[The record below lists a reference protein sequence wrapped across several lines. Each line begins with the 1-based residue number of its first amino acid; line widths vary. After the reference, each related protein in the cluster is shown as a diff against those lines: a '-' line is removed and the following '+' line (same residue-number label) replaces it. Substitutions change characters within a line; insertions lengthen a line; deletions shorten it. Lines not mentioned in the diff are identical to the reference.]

1 MTWLDNS
8 RILAIFAVVFLH
20 VAAIVVTGT
29 EIGSLYWWA
38 GNLYDS
44 ALRWCVPVFV
54 MISGALLLDPAK
66 AEDMRTFYAKR
77 ASRIIAPLV
86 FWSLVYLAWNAFK
99 TIMAGNQFAPVSL
112 LRGLASGKPHYH
124 MWFLYMIVV
133 LYLFTPFFRMIARSA
148 TRAEIGTITFLSF
161 AIAALNSVVTAL
173 YPSGPS
179 LFVNWF
185 LAYIPYFFLGY
196 LITITD
202 VRAPRAMLW
211 TALALTIAATAA
223 GCRLLARYKSLD
235 AGLYFYNYLSITV
248 IPMSICVMF
257 LLKEWNKPFISRE
270 AARKLSRLTLGV
282 YLIHPIIFETLS
294 DFVVRPFDYQPA
306 LAVPLLTITVY
317 ASSLA
322 LAWAIEKTPWM
333 NRTI

>member
-1 MTWLDNS
+1 MPWLDNS

-29 EIGSLYWWA
+29 DVGSLYWWA

-77 ASRIIAPLV
+77 ASRIVAPLI
-86 FWSLVYLAWNAFK
+86 FWSAVYLAWNAFK
-99 TIMAGNQFAPVSL
+99 TINAGNQFAPVSL

-133 LYLFTPFFRMIARSA
+133 LYLFTPFFRMITKSA
-148 TRAEIGTITFLSF
+148 TRGEIATITFLSF
-161 AIAALNSVVTAL
+161 AIAAMNSVVTTI
-173 YPSGPS
+173 YPAGPS

-196 LITITD
+196 LIAITEA
-202 VRAPRAMLW
+202 RASRPVLW
-211 TALALTIAATAA
+211 TILALSIAATAI
-223 GCRLLARYKSLD
+223 GCRLLARYQSLD

-248 IPMSICVMF
+248 IPMSISVMF
-257 LLKEWNKPFISRE
+257 LLKQWNKPFISSD

-322 LAWAIEKTPWM
+322 VAWAIAKTPWM

>member
-29 EIGSLYWWA
+29 EIGSVYWWA
-38 GNLYDS
+38 GNIYDS

-66 AEDMRTFYAKR
+66 AEDIKTFYSKR
-77 ASRIIAPLV
+77 ASRIIAPLI
-86 FWSLVYLAWNAFK
+86 FWSAAYLAWNALK
-99 TIMAGNQFAPVSL
+99 ANMAGKLFEPVSL

-133 LYLFTPFFRMIARSA
+133 LHLFTPFFRMIAKSA
-148 TRAEIGTITFLSF
+148 SRAEISAVTVLSF
-161 AIAALNSVVTAL
+161 AIAAINSVVSTV
-173 YPSGPS
+173 YPAGPS
-179 LFVNWF
+179 LFANWF
-185 LAYIPYFFLGY
+185 LSYIPYFFLGY
-196 LITITD
+196 LITITEAS
-202 VRAPRAMLW
+202 VPRRMLW
-211 TALALTIAATAA
+211 AALALSITATAV
-223 GCRLLARYKSLD
+223 GCRLLARHRSLD

-248 IPMSICVMF
+248 IPMSISVMF
-257 LLKEWNKPFISRE
+257 LLKHWNRPFISCDTT
-270 AARKLSRLTLGV
+270 RKLSRLTLGV
-282 YLIHPIIFETLS
+282 YLVHPIIFESLS
-294 DFVVRPFDYQPA
+294 DFVVGPFDYQPA
-306 LAVPLLTITVY
+306 IAVPLLAIAVY

-322 LAWAIEKTPWM
+322 VAWAIAKTPLM

>member
-1 MTWLDNS
+1 MAWLDNS

-29 EIGSLYWWA
+29 EVGSGYWWA

-66 AEDMRTFYAKR
+66 AEDTRTFYAKR
-77 ASRIIAPLV
+77 ASRIVAPLV

-99 TIMAGNQFAPVSL
+99 SHQAGNAFAPVSL

-133 LYLFTPFFRMIARSA
+133 LYLFTPFLRMVTRSA
-148 TRAEIGTITFLSF
+148 TRGEIATITFLSF
-161 AIAALNSVVTAL
+161 AIAAVNTVVSTAF
-173 YPSGPS
+173 PAGPS

-185 LAYIPYFFLGY
+185 LSYVPYFFLGY

-202 VRAPRAMLW
+202 ARASRALLW
-211 TALALTIAATAA
+211 AVLALSIAVTAV
-223 GCRLLARYKSLD
+223 GCRLLARYRSLD

-248 IPMSICVMF
+248 IPMSISVMF
-257 LLKEWNKPFISRE
+257 LLKRWNKPFISCD
-270 AARKLSRLTLGV
+270 AARALSRLTLGV
-282 YLIHPIIFETLS
+282 YLVHPIIFESLS
-294 DFVVRPFDYQPA
+294 DHVLRPFDYQPA
-306 LAVPLLTITVY
+306 LAVPLLTIVVY

-322 LAWAIEKTPWM
+322 VAWAIAKTPWM
-333 NRTI
+333 QRTI

>member
-66 AEDMRTFYAKR
+66 AEDMKTFYAKR
-77 ASRIIAPLV
+77 ASRIVAPLV

-99 TIMAGNQFAPVSL
+99 TIAAGNQFAPVSL
-112 LRGLASGKPHYH
+112 LRGIASGKPHYH

-133 LYLFTPFFRMIARSA
+133 LYLFTPFFRMITRSA
-148 TRAEIGTITFLSF
+148 TRGEIATMTSLAF
-161 AIAALNSVVTAL
+161 AIAAMNSVVTAI

-196 LITITD
+196 LIAITD
-202 VRAPRAMLW
+202 AAPSRASLW
-211 TALALTIAATAA
+211 TVLALSIGATAA
-223 GCRLLARYKSLD
+223 GCRLLARYQSLD

-248 IPMSICVMF
+248 IPMSISVMF
-257 LLKEWNKPFISRE
+257 LLKAWNKPFISSE
-270 AARKLSRLTLGV
+270 AARTLSRLTLGV

-322 LAWAIEKTPWM
+322 AAWAIAKTPWM
-333 NRTI
+333 KRTI